1 MLYNALAKI
10 FFGYTIK
17 GGKNKMSKKK
27 VLSVVLAASMVA
39 SAAVATAV
47 TTAADDNVRGTVYF
61 DSTGPLQGAQRNTY
75 YCYMWGSDGSGEI
88 AAWNT
93 APLKMKKVDGQDN
106 LFSFNVPKTNAD
118 GATVNADL
126 VIFSG
131 LGKGQTYDTTFSDSC
146 FGDTAYVLDEVLE
159 NPVDSAQTALACAW
173 RNNPQEGAHISITST
188 GRVQGVGILSTET
201 PESITDAFIQQYEA
215 GMAEGKVGYDNP
227 NLVTDAAR
235 QNYIDQI
242 NAIIASQPER
252 PTASPEQPTTPPEQP
267 TEWTT
272 SEAPTTAPTE
282 APTQGSDTSGR
293 QAGLHLPADMNL
305 PSKNASPDDVYGG
318 WDGYYNVYYF
328 EAPAEWLTQHTDAK
342 EKDANGETWEIG
354 FYWFTGSINNGDW
367 PGEKAGKIEVNGKT
381 YFYGFAPTFAGSII
395 WNNGISDRVAENKKF
410 KLQTEDIK
418 VDDPALNSL
427 ADVVYEESD
436 GAIDGV
442 STAGCLAYV
451 SSVEQVVNG
460 LTGDTQDVYKCK
472 WKFFDPQTGD
482 TTETALK
489 NEDGSYVTVSGDAF
503 GYALLAVN
511 PYFDMDYT
519 HVNEGV
525 EVPTDKPVSTLPPA
539 ADPTK
544 GADNTG
550 STNGTGAANTTGGN
564 TQSGKTVN
572 TAEGAAVVVLGT
584 VLFAALG
591 VAFVARKRR
600 ESEEA

>member
-1 MLYNALAKI
+1 
-10 FFGYTIK
+10 
-17 GGKNKMSKKK
+17 MSKKK

-242 NAIIASQPER
+242 NAIIANQPER
-252 PTASPEQPTTPPEQP
+252 PTANPEQPTATPTQ
-267 TEWTT
+267 
-272 SEAPTTAPTE
+272 APTE
-282 APTQGSDTSGR
+282 ATTQAPTEATTQAPTEATTQGSDTSGR
-293 QAGLHLPADMNL
+293 KAGLPLPADMNL
-305 PSKNASPDDVYGG
+305 PSKNASPDEVYGG

-591 VAFVARKRR
+591 IAFVARKRR

>member
-1 MLYNALAKI
+1 
-10 FFGYTIK
+10 
-17 GGKNKMSKKK
+17 
-27 VLSVVLAASMVA
+27 
-39 SAAVATAV
+39 
-47 TTAADDNVRGTVYF
+47 
-61 DSTGPLQGAQRNTY
+61 
-75 YCYMWGSDGSGEI
+75 MWGSDGSGEI

-242 NAIIASQPER
+242 NAIIANQPER
-252 PTASPEQPTTPPEQP
+252 PTANPEQPTATPTQ
-267 TEWTT
+267 
-272 SEAPTTAPTE
+272 APTE
-282 APTQGSDTSGR
+282 ATTQAPTEATTQGSDTSGR
-293 QAGLHLPADMNL
+293 KAGLPLPADMNL

-564 TQSGKTVN
+564 TQSGKTVD
-572 TAEGAAVVVLGT
+572 TAESTAAAVLGSVL
-584 VLFAALG
+584 LAAAG
-591 VAFVARKRR
+591 VAFIARKKR
-600 ESEEA
+600 EV

>member
-1 MLYNALAKI
+1 MLYNTLAKI

-39 SAAVATAV
+39 SAAVTTAV
-47 TTAADDNVRGTVYF
+47 TTAADDDIRGTVYF

-75 YCYMWGSDGSGEI
+75 YCYMWASDGSGQI

-93 APLKMKKVDGQDN
+93 APLKMKKVEGQEN
-106 LFSFNVPKTNAD
+106 LFSFNVPRKNSD

-201 PESITDAFIQQYEA
+201 PESITDAFIQQYND
-215 GMAEGKVGYDNP
+215 GMAQGKVGYDNP
-227 NLVTDAAR
+227 DLVTDAAR
-235 QNYIDQI
+235 QSYIDQI
-242 NAIIASQPER
+242 NAIISSQPER
-252 PTASPEQPTTPPEQP
+252 PTEGPTT
-267 TEWTT
+267 
-272 SEAPTTAPTE
+272 EAPTEAPTEVTTQAPTQAPTE
-282 APTQGSDTSGR
+282 APTQAQPSDTHGR
-293 QAGLHLPADMNL
+293 KAGLPLPADMNL
-305 PSKNASPDDVYGG
+305 PSKNTSPDDVYSG

-328 EAPAEWLTQHTDAK
+328 EAPEEWLTQHADAK
-342 EKDANGETWEIG
+342 EKDANGEAWEIG
-354 FYWFTGSINNGDW
+354 FYWFTGGTNNGDW
-367 PGEKAGKIEVNGKT
+367 PGEKAGKIQVNGKT
-381 YFYGFAPTFAGSII
+381 YYYGFAPTFAGSII
-395 WNNGISDRVAENKKF
+395 WNNGISDRVAENKQF

-427 ADVVYEESD
+427 ADIVYEESD

-442 STAGCLAYV
+442 SAAGCLAYV

-472 WKFFDPQTGD
+472 WKFFDPQTGA

-489 NEDGSYVTVSGDAF
+489 NADGSYVTVSGDAY
-503 GYALLAVN
+503 GYGLLAVN
-511 PYFDMDYT
+511 PYYDMDYT

-525 EVPTDKPVSTLPPA
+525 EIPTDKPVSTLPPA
-539 ADPTK
+539 GNPTTAGGK
-544 GADNTG
+544 GGT
-550 STNGTGAANTTGGN
+550 TNATGAAGTTNGN
-564 TQSGKTVN
+564 NSGKTVN

-584 VLFAALG
+584 VLFAAMG

>member
-242 NAIIASQPER
+242 NAIIANQPER
-252 PTASPEQPTTPPEQP
+252 PTANPEQPTATPTQ
-267 TEWTT
+267 
-272 SEAPTTAPTE
+272 APTE
-282 APTQGSDTSGR
+282 ATTQAPTEATTQGSDTSGR
-293 QAGLHLPADMNL
+293 KAGLPLPADMNL

>member
-242 NAIIASQPER
+242 NAIIANQPER
-252 PTASPEQPTTPPEQP
+252 PTANPEQPTATPTQ
-267 TEWTT
+267 
-272 SEAPTTAPTE
+272 APTE
-282 APTQGSDTSGR
+282 ATTQGSDTSGR
-293 QAGLHLPADMNL
+293 KAGLPLPADMNL